1 LGCNTIDKYQYM
13 KKVLF
18 FIALFFSFHT
28 AQSQVLMSLI
38 FGDKLNS
45 PNIEFGLEGGA
56 NFSTISNLEN
66 SDYRTD
72 FNLGFYFDFNLK
84 NPSWVFNTG
93 VIVKS
98 TLGANGIAVYSLN
111 NDKLDVVFAEGSVKR
126 KINYFNVPLMI
137 KYKFDNNMFV
147 KAGTQL
153 GLLSRAY
160 DEFSQNY
167 NSEDVEYKNNI
178 RDKIHVIDAG
188 LAFGLGYRLKAG
200 NGINLGLQYYY
211 GLVPLMKGNVDQ
223 DQYNRSLYVTAGLPI
238 GKGKAARKAAEKKAL
253 EEGETLPKN

>member
-1 LGCNTIDKYQYM
+1 M
-13 KKVLF
+13 KKIVFLITLF
-18 FIALFFSFHT
+18 FTFQI
-28 AQSQVLMSLI
+28 AQSQVLISLL

-56 NFSTISNLEN
+56 NFSTISNLD

-84 NPSWVFNTG
+84 NPSWIFNTG

-98 TLGANGIAVYSLN
+98 TMGTKGIAVYSLN
-111 NDKLDVVFAEGSVKR
+111 DEKLDAAFAEGSVDR

-137 KYKFDNNMFV
+137 KYKFDNNIYV

-153 GLLSRAY
+153 GLLSKAT

-167 NSEDVEYKNNI
+167 NGEDLEYKNNI

-188 LAFGLGYRLKAG
+188 LAFGLGYRLKTG

-211 GLVPLMKGNVDQ
+211 GLVPLLKGDNSPN
-223 DQYNRSLYVTAGLPI
+223 QYNRSLYVTAGLPI
-238 GKGKAARKAAEKKAL
+238 GKGKANKKAAEKKAL
-253 EEGETLPKN
+253 EEGTTLPVK

>member
-1 LGCNTIDKYQYM
+1 M
-13 KKVLF
+13 KKGLLIIAVLF
-18 FIALFFSFHT
+18 GFNT

-56 NFSTISNLEN
+56 NFSTISNLD

-84 NPSWVFNTG
+84 NPSWIFNTG

-98 TLGANGIAVYSLN
+98 TMGAKGIAVYSLN
-111 NDKLDVVFAEGSVKR
+111 DEKLDAVFAEGSIKR
-126 KINYFNVPLMI
+126 NINYFNVPLMI
-137 KYKFDNNMFV
+137 KYKFDNNIYV

-160 DEFSQNY
+160 DEFHQNY
-167 NSEDVEYKNNI
+167 DGEDVEYKNNI

-188 LAFGLGYRLKAG
+188 LAVGLGYRLKAG
-200 NGINLGLQYYY
+200 SGINLGLQYYY
-211 GLVPLMKGNVDQ
+211 GLVPLLKGDVDEN
-223 DQYNRSLYVTAGLPI
+223 QYNRSLYVTAGLPI
-238 GKGKAARKAAEKKAL
+238 GKGKAAKKAAEKKAL
-253 EEGETLPKN
+253 EEKVTSPKN

>member
-1 LGCNTIDKYQYM
+1 M
-13 KKVLF
+13 KKSIF

-28 AQSQVLMSLI
+28 AESQVLMSLI

-56 NFSTISNLEN
+56 NFSTISNLD

-84 NPSWVFNTG
+84 NPSWIFNTG

-98 TLGANGIAVYSLN
+98 TMGAKGIAVYSLN
-111 NDKLDVVFAEGSVKR
+111 DEKLDAVFAEGSIKR
-126 KINYFNVPLMI
+126 NINYFNVPLII
-137 KYKFDNNMFV
+137 KYKFDNNIYV

-160 DEFSQNY
+160 DVFHKNY
-167 NSEDVEYKNNI
+167 DGEDAEYKNNI

-188 LAFGLGYRLKAG
+188 LAVGLGYRLKTG

-211 GLVPLMKGNVDQ
+211 GLVPLLKGDVNQ
-223 DQYNRSLYVTAGLPI
+223 NQYNRSLYVTAGLPI
-238 GKGKAARKAAEKKAL
+238 GKGKAGIRAAEKAAAEKKAL
-253 EEGETLPKN
+253 EEGTTLPKD